1 MHASSAGHTPF
12 WASKEGRQ
20 KGLMR
25 RFTRLRPVAKGL
37 VVECNGTNTRGKVFG
52 KDAHERALSVL
63 RGAQQLDLKQWTA
76 RLGGTL
82 IVDDEEHR
90 TIVQEA
96 WKQGNLSFGFSAG
109 GCLFGYY
116 LGVSGALMDAGIINA
131 STTKL
136 GGASAGSLI
145 AACVGSGMSMEQV
158 TEQTLRLMEDCRR
171 NGTRGRLGP
180 VLEQFLDRNLPEDAH
195 ERCNGR
201 IYIAVTKA
209 LPYVRPVLINSF
221 ETRSDLI
228 RAMMTSS
235 HVPWWLD
242 GRPWTEFRGE
252 LHLDGGLTNFIPT
265 VPDTVGV
272 RVCCFPSK
280 QLSPVYRIGI
290 SPDSF
295 GDWPFSLRQMV
306 AWAFEPADE
315 ATTQYLIEKGKH
327 DAEHWLKSMGLEV
340 QLGMEQQK
348 SAKGGEVANAR
359 RAASD
364 SDSPQIQKEDHLQGK
379 EQLYEKASLTNA
391 K

>member
-1 MHASSAGHTPF
+1 
-12 WASKEGRQ
+12 
-20 KGLMR
+20 MR
-25 RFTRLRPVAKGL
+25 RLTRLRPAAHSV
-37 VVECNGTNTRGKVFG
+37 VVECNGSKSRGKVFG
-52 KDAHERALSVL
+52 IDAHERALSVL

-82 IVDDEEHR
+82 IIDDEEHR
-90 TIVQEA
+90 TLVQEA

-116 LGVSGALMDAGIINA
+116 LGVSGALMDAGIINP

-145 AACVGSGMSMEQV
+145 AACVGSGMSLEQV

-180 VLEQFLDRNLPEDAH
+180 VLEEFLDRNLPEDAH

-209 LPYVRPVLINSF
+209 LPYVRPVLVNSY
-221 ETRSDLI
+221 ETRADLI

-295 GDWPFSLRQMV
+295 GDWPFTLRQMV

-315 ATTQYLIEKGKH
+315 ATTQYLIDKGKQ
-327 DAEHWLKSMGLEV
+327 DAELWLKSMGLEA
-340 QLGMEQQK
+340 QLGRSRQQSK
-348 SAKGGEVANAR
+348 DGGEVAAAR
-359 RAASD
+359 RIASNTE
-364 SDSPQIQKEDHLQGK
+364 SPGIQDERHWQGK
-379 EQLYEKASLTNA
+379 EELHRKAEQETVLSNT